1 MNNKSDILSDQE
13 LIYLKKELR
22 LSYFAWMLGF
32 LILMFIIQALILI
45 RPDSFEILKL
55 EILVISGTVILTY
68 FLTNYFTRELRTEIR
83 DGRKIVVFKLIE
95 EKQDFMDGQDRFS
108 PKVKKYII
116 LAGGQ
121 KYIVTE
127 EQYMKDEVSDYLVIH
142 MTPIRELTIK
152 TEILKKNLPLAEAI
166 TNGGF

>member
-22 LSYFAWMLGF
+22 LSYFTWMLAF
-32 LILMFIIQALILI
+32 LIFMFIIQLLIYAWT
-45 RPDSFEILKL
+45 DSFEILKL

-83 DGRKIVVFKLIE
+83 DGRKIIVFKLIE
-95 EKQDFMDGQDRFS
+95 EKQDFMDRQDRFS
-108 PKVKKYII
+108 PEVKKYVI

-121 KYIVTE
+121 KYVVTE
-127 EQYMKDEVSDYLVIH
+127 EQYNKAEVSDYLVVH
-142 MTPIRELTIK
+142 LTPIRELTIK
-152 TEILKKNLPLAEAI
+152 TEILK
-166 TNGGF
+166 G

>member
-22 LSYFAWMLGF
+22 LSYLTWMLAF
-32 LILMFIIQALILI
+32 LIFMFIIQLLIYA
-45 RPDSFEILKL
+45 RTDSFEILKL

-83 DGRKIVVFKLIE
+83 DGRKIIVFKLIE
-95 EKQDFMDGQDRFS
+95 EKQDFMDRQDRFS
-108 PKVKKYII
+108 PEVKKYLI

-121 KYIVTE
+121 KYVVTE
-127 EQYMKDEVSDYLVIH
+127 EQYKKAEVADYLVIH
-142 MTPIRELTIK
+142 MTPIRELSIRI
-152 TEILKKNLPLAEAI
+152 EIMKE
-166 TNGGF
+166 